1 MINFKKLI
9 KKRNKLL
16 YDAMQMREYAWN
28 KSIEQSIMI
37 REKQDKLW
45 KQYIF
50 YKKLIESYSNG
61 KKY

>member
-1 MINFKKLI
+1 MFNLRELI

-28 KSIEQSIMI
+28 KLIEQSIMI
-37 REKQDKLW
+37 REEQDKLW

-50 YKKLIESYSNG
+50 YKKLIESLSNG

>member
-1 MINFKKLI
+1 MIDFKKLI

-16 YDAMQMREYAWN
+16 YDAMKMREFAWGLPV
-28 KSIEQSIMI
+28 EQSIMI

-50 YKKLIESYSNG
+50 YKKLVESYSNG

>member
-1 MINFKKLI
+1 MIDFKKLI

-16 YDAMQMREYAWN
+16 YEAMKMRKVAWDLP
-28 KSIEQSIMI
+28 IEQSIMI

-50 YKKLIESYSNG
+50 YKKFVESYSNG

>member
-16 YDAMQMREYAWN
+16 YDAMKMRESAWYLP
-28 KSIEQSIMI
+28 IEKSIMI
-37 REKQDKLW
+37 REKQDELW

-50 YKKLIESYSNG
+50 YKKLVESYSNG

>member
-28 KSIEQSIMI
+28 KPIEQSIMI

-50 YKKLIESYSNG
+50 YKKLIESLSNG

>member
-1 MINFKKLI
+1 MFNLREMI

-16 YDAMQMREYAWN
+16 YDAMQMRESAWGLP
-28 KSIEQSIMI
+28 IEQSIMI

-50 YKKLIESYSNG
+50 YKKLVESYSNG

>member
-1 MINFKKLI
+1 MFNLRELI

-16 YDAMQMREYAWN
+16 YDAMQMRKAAWD
-28 KSIEQSIMI
+28 KPIEQSIMI

>member
-28 KSIEQSIMI
+28 KPIEQSIMI
-37 REKQDKLW
+37 REEQDKLW

-50 YKKLIESYSNG
+50 YKKLIESLSNG

>member
-1 MINFKKLI
+1 MFNLREII

-16 YDAMQMREYAWN
+16 YDAMKMREFAWGLPV
-28 KSIEQSIMI
+28 EQSIMI

-50 YKKLIESYSNG
+50 YKKLIESLSNG

>member
-50 YKKLIESYSNG
+50 YKKLIESLSNG